1 MYSRRLCGRNEEN
14 ALIRYVSIS
23 MADHGVLTFNL
34 GLDLGAGFCC
44 FGGYVIGHGYLNTK
58 EFDATDKGLT
68 AMMKIMDVVGVEK
81 WEDLEGKY
89 CRVKS
94 DGWGSSIK
102 IKEQIEEEKS
112 YAHADYNGYKND
124 VLKFDTYYID
134 GDYPL
139 PKNYFG
145 EGMERAEDII
155 NKHLLEDI
163 RYEEST

>member
-1 MYSRRLCGRNEEN
+1 MDNKDAVEMIKCLVANYGSYLDDKTAGYNNHDLCK
-14 ALIRYVSIS
+14 AL
-23 MADHGVLTFNL
+23 
-34 GLDLGAGFCC
+34 
-44 FGGYVIGHGYLNTK
+44 
-58 EFDATDKGLT
+58 
-68 AMMKIMDVVGVEK
+68 MKAIK
-81 WEDLEGKY
+81 SLEA
-89 CRVKS
+89 
-94 DGWGSSIK
+94 WNK

-155 NKHLLEDI
+155 NKHLSEDI

>member
-1 MYSRRLCGRNEEN
+1 MSEIIN
-14 ALIRYVSIS
+14 AKIRYVSIS

-34 GLDLGAGFCC
+34 GLDLGASFCC
-44 FGGYVIGHGYLNTK
+44 FGGYVIGHGYLDAK

-102 IKEQIEEEKS
+102 IIGNIMDDKWFNIEEHFK
-112 YAHADYNGYKND
+112 
-124 VLKFDTYYID
+124 
-134 GDYPL
+134 
-139 PKNYFG
+139 G
-145 EGMERAEDII
+145 E
-155 NKHLLEDI
+155 
-163 RYEEST
+163 